1 MRRYYINKLCRIYV
15 EKITK
20 LVKPPAVMYT
30 DTVYKNSSFVI
41 WGSLGMGIAD
51 VISLLGGI
59 ALFLY
64 GMAVMGDNL
73 KKVAGSK
80 LEIVL

>member
-1 MRRYYINKLCRIYV
+1 
-15 EKITK
+15 
-20 LVKPPAVMYT
+20 MYT
-30 DTVYKNSSFVI
+30 DGVYENSLWLA

-80 LEIVL
+80 LELVL